1 MEKRSATT
9 IVPAKV
15 FKDQLVTI
23 ADLQEFKED
32 LLLSLIRLLR
42 DNAAKPPKKWLKS
55 HEVKSLL
62 NISHGTLFA
71 MRVNGTIPFTKIDN
85 IIYYD
90 YDEIN
95 RVLIARTHQTLAGV
109 NYPNAGRGNR

>member
-9 IVPAKV
+9 IVPEKV
-15 FKDQLVTI
+15 FKDQLVTV
-23 ADLQEFKED
+23 ADLEEFKED
-32 LLLSLIRLLR
+32 LLLSLTRLLR
-42 DNAAKPPKKWLKS
+42 DNAAKTPKKWLKS
-55 HEVKSLL
+55 HEVKSML

-71 MRVNGTIPFTKIDN
+71 MRVNGTIPFTKIGN

-95 RVLIARTHQTLAGV
+95 KVLIDRTHQTLAGV
-109 NYPNAGRGNR
+109 NCPNADHRRR

>member
-9 IVPAKV
+9 IVPAKA

-23 ADLQEFKED
+23 ADLEEFKED
-32 LLLSLIRLLR
+32 LLLSLACLLK
-42 DNAAKPPKKWLKS
+42 DNAAKTPKKWLKS

-71 MRVNGTIPFTKIDN
+71 MRVNGTIPFTKIGN

-95 RVLIARTHQTLAGV
+95 RVLIGRTHQTPAGA
-109 NYPNAGRGNR
+109 NYPNAGRHPR